1 LKEGEPADVLDPFKE
16 VMAPTR
22 ETAPASGSPIPET
35 VVTAPVRAADA
46 PPAEAPTR
54 DFVGWTA
61 QPELRS
67 SRRLSVDVTRQVLAT
82 ALGLEP
88 EVLAGL
94 DAAQL
99 RTALDRLRAM
109 AAYTHQL
116 AEVAATDD
124 LTGALRRSAGL
135 AALQREIDRSRRVGG
150 KGISVIFLDV
160 DRLKHVN
167 DTEGHA
173 AGDRVLVEA
182 VAAIRKRVRS
192 YDLVIRY
199 GGDEFLCALVD
210 VAPEDA
216 ERTLVDIRLQY
227 TATTGH
233 SVSVGMTTVGDA
245 DTAESVIAR
254 ADAALYAER
263 RKLERQTQNTIAPSH
278 S

>member
-1 LKEGEPADVLDPFKE
+1 MPPIGETTPASETDPR
-16 VMAPTR
+16 AARLHPPRPTR
-22 ETAPASGSPIPET
+22 RRSRR
-35 VVTAPVRAADA
+35 RAKMRR
-46 PPAEAPTR
+46 PPR
-54 DFVGWTA
+54 DLVGWTR
-61 QPELRS
+61 QPEFRNT
-67 SRRLSVDVTRQVLAT
+67 RRLSVEVTRKVLAT

-88 EVLAGL
+88 EVLASL
-94 DAAQL
+94 DATQL

-150 KGISVIFLDV
+150 KGIAVIFLDV
-160 DRLKHVN
+160 DRLKHVY

-173 AGDRVLVEA
+173 AGDTRPRRDGRGDPQA
-182 VAAIRKRVRS
+182 GYRS

-216 ERTLVDIRLQY
+216 EGTLADIRQQY

-245 DTAESVIAR
+245 DTADSIVAR
-254 ADAALYAER
+254 ADAALYAGTGATRKAR
-263 RKLERQTQNTIAPSH
+263 R
-278 S
+278 

>member
-1 LKEGEPADVLDPFKE
+1 MATIRETTPRSETPVAAPPAGAAALPLD
-16 VMAPTR
+16 APTR
-22 ETAPASGSPIPET
+22 E
-35 VVTAPVRAADA
+35 V
-46 PPAEAPTR
+46 
-54 DFVGWTA
+54 VGWTT
-61 QPELRS
+61 QPELSNR
-67 SRRLSVDVTRQVLAT
+67 RRLSVEVTRRVLAT

-99 RTALDRLRAM
+99 RSALDRLRAM
-109 AAYTHQL
+109 TAYAHKL

-160 DRLKHVN
+160 DSLKHVN

-173 AGDRVLVEA
+173 AGDRVLIEV
-182 VAAIRKRVRS
+182 VAAVRQRVRS

-210 VAPEDA
+210 VAPADA
-216 ERTLVDIRLQY
+216 ERTLADIRRQY
-227 TATTGH
+227 AATTGH
-233 SVSVGMTTVGDA
+233 SVSVGMTAVGDA
-245 DTAESVIAR
+245 DTADSVVAR

-263 RKLERQTQNTIAPSH
+263 RKLESQAR
-278 S
+278 

>member
-1 LKEGEPADVLDPFKE
+1 MATIRATTPRSETPVGAPPAGVAALALE
-16 VMAPTR
+16 APTR
-22 ETAPASGSPIPET
+22 E
-35 VVTAPVRAADA
+35 V
-46 PPAEAPTR
+46 
-54 DFVGWTA
+54 VGWTM
-61 QPELRS
+61 QPELRNR
-67 SRRLSVDVTRQVLAT
+67 RRLSLEVTRRVLAT

-99 RTALDRLRAM
+99 RSALDRLRAM
-109 AAYTHQL
+109 TAYTHKL

-160 DRLKHVN
+160 DSLKHVN

-173 AGDRVLVEA
+173 AGDRVLIEV
-182 VAAIRKRVRS
+182 VAAVRQRVRS

-210 VAPEDA
+210 VAPADA
-216 ERTLVDIRLQY
+216 ERTLADIRRQY
-227 TATTGH
+227 AATTGH
-233 SVSVGMTTVGDA
+233 SVSVGMTAVGDA
-245 DTAESVIAR
+245 DTADSVVAR

-263 RKLERQTQNTIAPSH
+263 RKLESQAR
-278 S
+278 

>member
-1 LKEGEPADVLDPFKE
+1 
-16 VMAPTR
+16 M
-22 ETAPASGSPIPET
+22 
-35 VVTAPVRAADA
+35 
-46 PPAEAPTR
+46 EAPTR
-54 DFVGWTA
+54 DFVGWNM
-61 QPELRS
+61 QPELRNT
-67 SRRLSVDVTRQVLAT
+67 RRLSVEVTRKVLAT

-88 EVLAGL
+88 AVLAAL

-99 RTALDRLRAM
+99 RSALDRLRAM
-109 AAYTHQL
+109 AAYTHKL

-160 DRLKHVN
+160 DSLKEVN

-173 AGDRVLVEA
+173 AGDRVLVEV
-182 VAAIRKRVRS
+182 VAAVRKRVRS

-210 VAPEDA
+210 VAPADA
-216 ERTLVDIRLQY
+216 ERTLTDIRRQY
-227 TATTGH
+227 TARTGH
-233 SVSVGMTTVGDA
+233 SVSVGMTPVGDG
-245 DTAESVIAR
+245 DTADSVVAR

-263 RKLERQTQNTIAPSH
+263 RKLGS
-278 S
+278 

>member
-1 LKEGEPADVLDPFKE
+1 
-16 VMAPTR
+16 MAPTR

-35 VVTAPVRAADA
+35 TVTAPNTATDA
-46 PPAEAPTR
+46 PPAEPATR

-61 QPELRS
+61 QPELRN
-67 SRRLSVDVTRQVLAT
+67 SRRLSVEVTRKVLAT

-88 EVLAGL
+88 EVLASL
-94 DAAQL
+94 DATQL

-109 AAYTHQL
+109 AAYTHKL
-116 AEVAATDD
+116 VEVAATDD

-245 DTAESVIAR
+245 DTADSVIAR
-254 ADAALYAER
+254 ADAALYVER
-263 RKLERQTQNTIAPSH
+263 RKLERESPNTAAPAH